1 MTIVIDH
8 ATQRQIDE
16 PPAPVRLVLRV
27 IDTSATRA
35 YYEQTR
41 YLFPDAE
48 GYGTGEELGLI
59 ICERNAVKRER
70 AARHDAIRRQHQG
83 G

>member
-1 MTIVIDH
+1 MVIIDN
-8 ATQRQIDE
+8 ATQRPIDE
-16 PPAPVRLVLRV
+16 RPAPVRLVLRQ

-41 YLFPDAE
+41 ALFPDAD

-70 AARHDAIRRQHQG
+70 AERHAAIRKQTG

>member
-1 MTIVIDH
+1 MVIIDH

-16 PPAPVRLVLRV
+16 RPAPVRLVLRP

-41 YLFPDAE
+41 ALFPSAD
-48 GYGTGEELGLI
+48 GFGTGEDLGLVV
-59 ICERNAVKRER
+59 CERNEVKR
-70 AARHDAIRRQHQG
+70 AREKKLAEIKRWNRG